1 MLVNEPRKKSQ
12 CPHCKE
18 LVHFDNFH
26 TRTYDQ
32 LAERK
37 EMIQIAVN
45 RCPECKRLTELGH
58 PFKDQRQET

>member
-18 LVHFDNFH
+18 SVHFNKFH
-26 TRTYDQ
+26 TRSYDR
-32 LAERK
+32 LNKRK
-37 EMIQIAVN
+37 ERVRIVVI
-45 RCPECKRLTELGH
+45 RCPECKRITGLGN

>member
-1 MLVNEPRKKSQ
+1 MVMNETRTKCL

-18 LVHFDNFH
+18 FVHIDNFH
-26 TRTYDQ
+26 TRSYDQ